1 MNPVTLDNLDVEII
15 IKALQSNNSN
25 WLDSLT
31 DNQKRLYER
40 CEEAKDLIHKWKSRS
55 KVVPML
61 VKKFKITTTDAYV
74 LYNNTQII
82 FGEHVKNNSKPFFV
96 DILLEQIFEVYRL
109 AQEKNDLKEMNAA
122 NKQLQVA
129 IEKFFPETDALLPE
143 DINVPAIMMGFHPE
157 ILGMNLP
164 TEVELQKKVS
174 RILDFKKKKQ
184 TEYTDFE
191 EIEAQNRD
199 D

>member
-15 IKALQSNNSN
+15 IKALQSNKGE
-25 WLDSLT
+25 WLESLT
-31 DNQKRLYER
+31 DNQKALYKR
-40 CEEAKDLIHKWKSRS
+40 CEQANELIHKWKSRS
-55 KVVPML
+55 KVVPMF
-61 VKKFKITTTDAYV
+61 VKMFKITPTDAYV

-109 AQEKNDLKEMNAA
+109 ASEKNDLKEMNAA

-143 DINVPAIMMGFHPE
+143 DINIPAIVMGFYPE
-157 ILGMNLP
+157 ELGMNLP
-164 TEVELQKKVS
+164 TEVELQKRVS

-184 TEYTDFE
+184 NEYTDFE
-191 EIEAQNRD
+191 EIEAQNSD